1 MKALEQAILAHGK
14 VLPGDVLK
22 VDSFLNHQ
30 IDPQLMQEMGQEFA
44 DLYKDAGL
52 TKILTLE
59 ASGIAPAVMAGLILG
74 VPVVFG
80 RKRKSVTLQDNIYT
94 ADVYSFTKKVTNTIS
109 VSKDFLNEEDT
120 VLIIDDFLANGEA
133 AKGLLSVANQ
143 AGAKVAGIGIVIEKG
158 FQPGGKALREQGY
171 RVDSLAIVSSLDNG
185 TVTFA

>member
-1 MKALEQAILAHGK
+1 M
-14 VLPGDVLK
+14 
-22 VDSFLNHQ
+22 
-30 IDPQLMQEMGQEFA
+30 
-44 DLYKDAGL
+44 
-52 TKILTLE
+52 
-59 ASGIAPAVMAGLILG
+59 
-74 VPVVFG
+74 
-80 RKRKSVTLQDNIYT
+80 QDNIYT